1 MNYKQALQKSKS
13 DVKETSDKGIGD
25 KKVIQK
31 RNLIQ
36 VLMSM
41 DKDCNKE
48 KAEKFVDVVKEILK
62 SLPTMELDR

>member
-1 MNYKQALQKSKS
+1 
-13 DVKETSDKGIGD
+13 
-25 KKVIQK
+25 
-31 RNLIQ
+31 
-36 VLMSM
+36 M